1 MNLPLP
7 RFLSAPTLNKFRARP
22 LLYVSYDEPGRDSIP
37 LTPLS
42 DPRPSPSDAIG
53 WFSEGNV
60 AGGMFL
66 EDPEM
71 DALKPLNGDVLGL
84 RAGGKFPD
92 GMVRP
97 LRSDIVG
104 GGGSVSV
111 PVGVRNIG
119 CSLDEPS

>member
-1 MNLPLP
+1 
-7 RFLSAPTLNKFRARP
+7 
-22 LLYVSYDEPGRDSIP
+22 
-37 LTPLS
+37 
-42 DPRPSPSDAIG
+42 
-53 WFSEGNV
+53 
-60 AGGMFL
+60 MFL

-71 DALKPLNGDVLGL
+71 DALKPRGDALGL
-84 RAGGKFPD
+84 RPGGRFPA